1 MDYAKAIRIS
11 RALADMPQRE
21 LASRIGVDASM
32 ISMLESGLRKPSL
45 QTLEKIADA
54 LELPFHLFTLLGAA
68 RKDARAARAQEIE
81 QLAVSLARLLLNG
94 IEAEDDSDRSRK
106 RNRKTEHRERKSSG
120 VHPRS
125 RSKKAS

>member
-45 QTLEKIADA
+45 QTLEKIAEA
-54 LELPFHLFTLLGAA
+54 LGLPFHLFTLLGAD
-68 RKDARAARAQEIE
+68 RKSAGSVRAQEIE
-81 QLAVSLARLLLNG
+81 QLAVGLAKLLLKGSNQDDPSKG
-94 IEAEDDSDRSRK
+94 RRRNRKAEHPERKSTGVHTKNRSRK
-106 RNRKTEHRERKSSG
+106 
-120 VHPRS
+120 
-125 RSKKAS
+125 AS